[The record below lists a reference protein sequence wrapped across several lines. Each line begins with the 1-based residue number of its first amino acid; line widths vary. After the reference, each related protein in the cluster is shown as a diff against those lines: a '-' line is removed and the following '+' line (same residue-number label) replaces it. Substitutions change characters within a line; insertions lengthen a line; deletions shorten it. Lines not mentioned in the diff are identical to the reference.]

1 MSSHLPFFFE
11 LSLSLVVIMGSIV
24 VYILLVISNGNM
36 LLNRLLASMTIFIC
50 INYILIAYSQED
62 TKTDLTF
69 LLRTFFPLHYF
80 IGPIIFL
87 YFRTFIQDETHL
99 SKKDLV
105 HFLPI
110 ALHLLYISPLV
121 SDIVQGKVTWAQLL
135 LSGQGPTKQIAYGS
149 IPNQVHSILRI
160 TISIMYLGLLWKK
173 YLSST
178 FSRFIAHNKNLY
190 PYATRWIKYYLWM
203 ATILGITSI
212 LLKAQFLIHGIE
224 PDNNH
229 RNLLTWM
236 ITFSF
241 LGMLLYPII
250 NPIVLLGL
258 PHFSQ
263 SLTESRNL
271 KKQETSTSP
280 TIQNTAHPENTSP
293 VSPDSN
299 FLHLHI
305 SPEYLQGHYPHGS
318 EHQKI
323 LLLIDRIE
331 RHVND
336 KQPYTQPKWN
346 MDVLSRELDV
356 PKHHLLFIFSQVLQ
370 YSFVDYRNELRVKYA
385 QQALQKGINEYKTIE
400 SIGLDSGFPSRAT
413 FFSVFKKQTG
423 MTPGQY
429 AESNGLANV

>member
-50 INYILIAYSQED
+50 INYILIAYSQDD

-87 YFRTFIQDETHL
+87 YFRTFIQDETRL
-99 SKKDLV
+99 SKKDFV
-105 HFLPI
+105 HLLPLG
-110 ALHLLYISPLV
+110 LHILYISPLV
-121 SDIVQGKVTWAQLL
+121 SNILQGKMTWAQLL
-135 LSGQGPTKQIAYGS
+135 LSGQGPAKLIAFGP

-160 TISIMYLGLLWKK
+160 TISILYLVLIWKK

-178 FSRFIAHNKNLY
+178 FSRFIAQNKNLY
-190 PYATRWIKYYLWM
+190 PKATRWIKYYLWM
-203 ATILGITSI
+203 ATIFGITSI
-212 LLKAQFLIHGIE
+212 LLKGQFLIHGIE
-224 PDNNH
+224 PVNNH

-241 LGMLLYPII
+241 LGILLYPII

-263 SLTESRNL
+263 SLTENRNL
-271 KKQETSTSP
+271 KKQQKFTSPKIQTTAHSVNTST
-280 TIQNTAHPENTSP
+280 E
-293 VSPDSN
+293 SPDSN
-299 FLHLHI
+299 FLHLRI
-305 SPEYLQGHYPHGS
+305 SQDYLQEHYSHES

-323 LLLIDRIE
+323 LHLIDRIE
-331 RHVND
+331 RYVD
-336 KQPYTQPKWN
+336 DQKPFTQPKWN
-346 MDVLSRELDV
+346 MDLLGRELDV
-356 PKHHLLFIFSQVLQ
+356 PKHHLIFIFSQVLQ

-385 QQALQKGINEYKTIE
+385 EQSLRKGINEYKTIE
-400 SIGLDSGFPSRAT
+400 SIGLDAGFPSRAT
-413 FFSVFKKQTG
+413 FFTVFKKHTG

-429 AESNGLANV
+429 AEANV